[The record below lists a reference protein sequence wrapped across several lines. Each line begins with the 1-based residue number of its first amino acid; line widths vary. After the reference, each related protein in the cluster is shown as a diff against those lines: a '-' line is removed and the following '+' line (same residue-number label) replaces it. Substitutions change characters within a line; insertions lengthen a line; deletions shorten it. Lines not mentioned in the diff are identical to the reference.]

1 MKKIILI
8 GEFNEITRHINDSL
22 SPYCRVQLC
31 AANVDIAGGM
41 LKLFLPDLAII
52 SLMGT
57 RTAHEEIFSLF
68 CRVLPDVPLMAIG
81 SPANEKDLTGAGILP
96 DERIRFLRQ
105 PVLVEEVAAWA
116 KEILNI
122 ASIGEE
128 ASSGLKKILVVDD
141 NPTMLRTVQSMLSG
155 KYKVTF
161 ATSGSRAIAT
171 IAKSRPDLILLD
183 YDMPVC
189 DGEMTLQM
197 LRSEDDTKDIPVVFL
212 TGCSDADHVKK
223 LLALLPQGY
232 LLKPPSAS
240 RLCAT
245 IERVLAE
252 EEKPGKGSAEV

>member
-1 MKKIILI
+1 MKKVLLI

-31 AANVDIAGGM
+31 AASVDIAGGI
-41 LKLFLPDLAII
+41 LKLFTPDLTII
-52 SLMGT
+52 SLVGT
-57 RTAHEEIFSLF
+57 PTAHEDIFSLLA
-68 CRVLPDVPLMAIG
+68 RVIPDVPLMAIG
-81 SPANEKDLTGAGILP
+81 SRANEKALNEAGFMP

-105 PVLVEEVAAWA
+105 PVHMEDIIAWA

-122 ASIGEE
+122 PGIGEE
-128 ASSGLKKILVVDD
+128 TPSELKKILVVDD

-161 ATSGSRAIAT
+161 ATSGTKAIAV

-197 LRSEDDTKDIPVVFL
+197 LRSEHDTKDIPVVFL

-245 IERVLAE
+245 IERVLTE
-252 EEKPGKGSAEV
+252 EEQK